1 MSCGSLYTVYLK
13 YLVELLEQFL
23 CLLGG
28 NEFLGLFRH
37 LGGQL
42 DTGLVTLNIAAFF
55 VNTVDIRNGKNASQA
70 SRSHKR
76 QSSHHLSA
84 PREAAHRAAV
94 IHGEARN
101 PDISHRI

>member
-13 YLVELLEQFL
+13 YLVELLEQFV

-42 DTGLVTLNIAAFF
+42 DTGLVTLNIAH
-55 VNTVDIRNGKNASQA
+55 ILSQYCIKA
-70 SRSHKR
+70 SRSQKR
-76 QSSHHLSA
+76 LSSHHLSA
-84 PREAAHRAAV
+84 PREATHRAAV
-94 IHGEARN
+94 IHGEARDQ
-101 PDISHRI
+101 DISHRI

>member
-13 YLVELLEQFL
+13 YLIQLLEQFL

-42 DTGLVTLNIAAFF
+42 DTGLVTLYIGAYLVNIASRHQG
-55 VNTVDIRNGKNASQA
+55 VRSASQ
-70 SRSHKR
+70 
-76 QSSHHLSA
+76 
-84 PREAAHRAAV
+84 V
-94 IHGEARN
+94 IT
-101 PDISHRI
+101 

>member
-42 DTGLVTLNIAAFF
+42 DTGLVTLKIAAYLVNIA
-55 VNTVDIRNGKNASQA
+55 
-70 SRSHKR
+70 SRHQGVRSGC
-76 QSSHHLSA
+76 Q
-84 PREAAHRAAV
+84 V
-94 IHGEARN
+94 IT
-101 PDISHRI
+101 